1 MEIDYSNYSL
11 SELKDAR
18 QSIDEY
24 KYPNR
29 VIELDQRIASQ
40 QGNRKEITEAPYQRY
55 STFGARFVAG
65 IIDGLAISGISFL
78 FAYIIV
84 QISESLNL
92 LVDLFDLFLFV
103 VYSILMHGTF
113 GQTIGKMIT
122 EVKVLDA
129 KTEKPIG
136 FRQAVIRDSVPL
148 LSSIFVASIILI
160 FSTKDINK
168 SDSTLIYNSL
178 MVFAV
183 VSLSWH
189 LLEIITMLFNA
200 KRRAIH
206 DYMAGTV
213 VVNMQA
219 SDEQE

>member
-1 MEIDYSNYSL
+1 
-11 SELKDAR
+11 
-18 QSIDEY
+18 
-24 KYPNR
+24 
-29 VIELDQRIASQ
+29 
-40 QGNRKEITEAPYQRY
+40 
-55 STFGARFVAG
+55 
-65 IIDGLAISGISFL
+65 LAISGISFL

-160 FSTKDINK
+160 FSTKDINE

-213 VVNMQA
+213 VVNIQA